1 MCREFK
7 LDALAER
14 ARGRDRSTAAIQI
27 PTQRVAAAGLQPAIT
42 AVCRKK
48 PLDRFGSQGTGR
60 NADAVPA
67 PISIQT
73 DAVKLHNQRI
83 ARLRA
88 FDIERA
94 CEDVI
99 VVQDQLACFI
109 TAARIKALGDYS
121 VARAYVGNGRVR
133 CGKRS

>member
-14 ARGRDRSTAAIQI
+14 TRGRDRSTAAIQI
-27 PTQRVAAAGLQPAIT
+27 PTQRVAAAGLQPGIT
-42 AVCRKK
+42 AVCWKK
-48 PLDRFGSQGTGR
+48 PLDRFGTQGTGR

-73 DAVKLHNQRI
+73 DSVKLHNQRI
-83 ARLRA
+83 ARLGA

-94 CEDVI
+94 REDVI
-99 VVQDQLACFI
+99 VIQDQLPCFI
-109 TAARIKALGDYS
+109 AAARIQAFGDHG
-121 VARAYVGNGRVR
+121 VAWAYASNG
-133 CGKRS
+133 